1 MGKSAHRFFPYRV
14 NVKDIA
20 FGQFRLDLSN
30 ECLWQGARA
39 ISLRPKAFAVLKI
52 LVGHAG
58 QLVNKQQVLDSVW
71 PGTFVGDAV
80 LKDNIRQLREALND
94 DAAAPSYIETA
105 HRRGYRFIARI
116 SEQPEDQEQAVASDG
131 DVPRSSSNVAAP
143 TSSEPVVRVLG
154 RETEMAKMRGLL
166 DQARAGQRQ
175 TVFITGEAGIGKT
188 TLVEAFLRH
197 AAQIPGALVVR
208 GQCLEHFG
216 SSEPYLPVL
225 DGLSRLCR
233 SSAGV
238 QVMDVVRQ
246 QAPSWF
252 AHMSAMNPQGAIN
265 QQGERDLQ
273 PNTVGTTRER
283 MLREMAEA
291 IEKLAGHSPL
301 VLVLEDLH
309 WSDYS
314 TLDLVSYL
322 ARRQD
327 PARLL
332 VIGTYRPVDVILAGH
347 PIREV
352 KRELQAHHLCHELPL
367 EYLSE
372 EDVSEYLAARFPGQY
387 LPSRLRH
394 TIYRRTE
401 GNPLFMVNL
410 VQYLIDQKVIAQEH
424 GEWSFCVDCSQVEK
438 GIPSTI
444 QALIEKQVERLGEEE
459 RGVLEA
465 ASASGMDFSAV
476 AVAAALEKPTEWVE
490 RHCEELAR
498 RHQFLSPAWLGELP
512 GGIVTSRHRFNHV
525 LYREVP
531 YSLIPVMRR
540 AKLHQRIAERGVEL
554 YKERAG
560 EIAAELAMHFEQ
572 SRDWPRALQYLIEA
586 AGNAARRSAHHE
598 AAELAMRGLEVLKSL
613 PQSSERAHQEITLR
627 MQRSTSLI
635 AIKGFAAAEIDKIC
649 ALAEELR
656 WMKDP
661 SPQLF
666 NMLVLLVLFYKFSG
680 KLKSAEET
688 AERLLQ
694 IAATLGDQAL
704 VMEANR
710 AMGSALVEQG
720 RCAEALEHFDLA
732 SSLYQTN
739 SHHPYTL
746 TIAHDCKVVSE
757 CFAARALWAMGDPEA
772 ALKRMEQGLAFAA
785 ELSHPASRVFVAH
798 FAAQL
803 HQLRGEA
810 EHARERAREVA
821 KVAEEYGLD
830 LWQAVGDIDLGW
842 SEAAMGNEQSGIDQ
856 MQRGIKAY
864 MASGARLWCPYF
876 LASLAAHLGRAGRTQ
891 EGLSAIAEALLLI
904 EETGETY
911 PLPELHRIKN
921 ELLTIQNELATVA
934 S

>member
-1 MGKSAHRFFPYRV
+1 MRNNNFATSSFLESSPLGKSAHRFFPRRV

-20 FGQFRLDLSN
+20 FGKFRLDLSN

-94 DAAAPSYIETA
+94 DALAPSYIETA

-116 SEQPEDQEQAVASDG
+116 SEQPEDQNPGTAPHGAVL
-131 DVPRSSSNVAAP
+131 RSSHDVAAP
-143 TSSEPVVRVLG
+143 AFPEAVVRVLG
-154 RETEMAKMRGLL
+154 RETEVAQMRDLL
-166 DQARAGQRQ
+166 ERARVGQRQ
-175 TVFITGEAGIGKT
+175 AAFITGEAGIGKT
-188 TLVEAFLRH
+188 TLVEAFLHH
-197 AAQIPGALVVR
+197 AAQIPGALIVR

-233 SSAGV
+233 SSAGA

-246 QAPSWF
+246 QSPSWF
-252 AHMSAMNPQGAIN
+252 AHMSAMNPH
-265 QQGERDLQ
+265 GEGDLQ
-273 PNTVGTTRER
+273 PKAAGTTRER

-291 IEKLAGHSPL
+291 IEKLAGHDPL

-444 QALIEKQVERLGEEE
+444 KALIEKQVERLGEDE
-459 RGVLEA
+459 RAVLEA

-531 YSLIPVMRR
+531 YSLIPAMRR

-572 SRDWPRALQYLIEA
+572 SRDWPLALQYLIEA
-586 AGNAARRSAHHE
+586 AGTAARRSAHHE

-613 PQSSERAHQEITLR
+613 PPSSERAHQEITLR
-627 MQRSTSLI
+627 MLRSTSLI

-649 ALAEELR
+649 TLAEELR

-680 KLKSAEET
+680 KFKAAEET

-694 IAATLGDQAL
+694 IAATLGDSAL
-704 VMEANR
+704 VMEAHR
-710 AMGSALVEQG
+710 AMGSALVEQR
-720 RCAEALEHFDLA
+720 RCAEALQHFDLA

-739 SHHPYTL
+739 SHHP
-746 TIAHDCKVVSE
+746 I
-757 CFAARALWAMGDPEA
+757 P
-772 ALKRMEQGLAFAA
+772 
-785 ELSHPASRVFVAH
+785 
-798 FAAQL
+798 
-803 HQLRGEA
+803 
-810 EHARERAREVA
+810 
-821 KVAEEYGLD
+821 
-830 LWQAVGDIDLGW
+830 
-842 SEAAMGNEQSGIDQ
+842 
-856 MQRGIKAY
+856 
-864 MASGARLWCPYF
+864 
-876 LASLAAHLGRAGRTQ
+876 
-891 EGLSAIAEALLLI
+891 
-904 EETGETY
+904 
-911 PLPELHRIKN
+911 
-921 ELLTIQNELATVA
+921 
-934 S
+934 